1 MASPTNR
8 LLSNRRDF
16 LKFLAASPLMA
27 ALPGR
32 SSEVITSPKNALNVF
47 DFEAAARQALPPAH
61 FGYLA
66 TGVDSDRTLQANRV
80 GFNRFQIRP
89 RRLIDVSKIDSA
101 TPLFGVSWRTP
112 IILAPT
118 SSHRAFHPE
127 GEIAV
132 ARAAR
137 AKSHLLVHS
146 INATAAIEEVNA
158 TNASPVWFQFYP
170 ATEWSVSRAQIKRAE
185 AAGCP
190 AIVITVDQLGG
201 TNRETLRRLE
211 RQDTRDCSACHDRS
225 SIVTNNRRRP
235 MFDGLDLTEVRFQNP
250 MTWDYIRR
258 VKGTTPMKLV
268 IKGLLAREDA
278 ELAVTHGADAI
289 VCSNHGGRAD
299 ETGRSSIE
307 SLPEVLAGAAGRI
320 PVLVDGGFR
329 RGTDIFVAL
338 ALGATAVCI
347 GRPYLWGLGSFVQE
361 GVEAV
366 LEILTREL
374 HLAMRYAG
382 TPTIRDISRSHV
394 IAL

>member
-1 MASPTNR
+1 MSIWPV
-8 LLSNRRDF
+8 SNRREF
-16 LKFLAASPLMA
+16 LKFLAASPLVT
-27 ALPGR
+27 ALNGQ
-32 SSEVITSPKNALNVF
+32 SSEIIASPKAALNVF
-47 DFEAAARQALPPAH
+47 DFEAAARQLLPPAH

-66 TGVDSDRTLQANRV
+66 TGVDGDRTLQANRE
-80 GFNRFQIRP
+80 GFTRFQIRS
-89 RRLIDVSKIDSA
+89 RRLIDVSRIDA
-101 TPLFGVSWRTP
+101 TTPLLGVNWPTP

-137 AKSHLLVHS
+137 SKNHLHVHS
-146 INATAAIEEVNA
+146 IMATASIEEVSA
-158 TNASPVWFQFYP
+158 ERGSPVWFQFYP
-170 ATEWSVSRAQIKRAE
+170 STEWNVSRAQIKRAA

-190 AIVITVDQLGG
+190 VIMVTVDQISG

-211 RQDTRDCSACHDRS
+211 REDPRDCRACHDRTS
-225 SIVTNNRRRP
+225 LTTNHRRRP
-235 MFDGLDLTEVRFQNP
+235 MFDGLDLTGVRFQNP
-250 MTWDYIRR
+250 MTWDYLRR
-258 VKGTTPMKLV
+258 VKDTTPMKLV
-268 IKGLLAREDA
+268 IKGLVTREDA

-289 VCSNHGGRAD
+289 VCSNHGGRAE

-338 ALGATAVCI
+338 ALGATAICI
-347 GRPYLWGLGSFVQE
+347 GRPYLWGLGSFGQE

-374 HLAMRYAG
+374 QLAMRYAG
-382 TPTIRDISRSHV
+382 TPTIRDISRAHV
-394 IAL
+394 IRQ